1 VPNIPRSWLNDLRGG
16 VRLSENTPA
25 PWVKWINGGA
35 YTPLQAIAVTRLRSR
50 ARQLPADDHNIRILK
65 LIVSFFKEHPDREY
79 AFERGAGEL
88 VRMMDSNV
96 REIEL
101 TRFWRDGGRDGLGKF
116 RIGTKATE
124 ILVDFA
130 LEAKCKEPSID
141 RSSGVR
147 ETIRLIS
154 RLRHRQFGVFVTTS
168 CVHEQAYNEIIEDG
182 HPVLIIAGIDICD
195 ILQKSGFNSEEAVG
209 RWLQTNFSSDSG
221 LAALRNSRLEIRAK
235 PEGHH

>member
-154 RLRHRQFGVFVTTS
+154 RATSPSIWRLRHDFLRSRTGVQRDNRRRTS
-168 CVHEQAYNEIIEDG
+168 CAYHCWNRHLRHLTKI
-182 HPVLIIAGIDICD
+182 
-195 ILQKSGFNSEEAVG
+195 
-209 RWLQTNFSSDSG
+209 WLQLRGSRRTLVANELLQRLRLSRSAKLPAGNSS
-221 LAALRNSRLEIRAK
+221 
-235 PEGHH
+235 